1 VRAERRRAKR
11 RERNGNLIMVA
22 LIVITTLAGI
32 WTLQAAAEVG
42 RQLGG
47 QR

>member
-1 VRAERRRAKR
+1 MRAERRRAKR
-11 RERNGNLIMVA
+11 RERNSNIIMIVLILVTA
-22 LIVITTLAGI
+22 LAGI

-47 QR
+47 PR